1 MTPPRVWYRSALI
14 CLLLFSGCAQWD
26 TIGFKTTPAPY
37 PAADFAYVY
46 NGRLQLVSQSGVVTS
61 TTVEAEQAQPA
72 VSADGTTLLYT
83 ISVGEKS
90 QLMLLNL
97 TTTASTALTPL
108 ASAPQQLLFS
118 SDQDLALVIVEQ
130 DLYLL
135 FIPQQRLVRVHE
147 GVQQAMFSE
156 SNQRVEYQT
165 TDGRLLSREF
175 AADGSLADALALADD
190 PFTDLQLPER
200 AGQITA
206 GWSKHGLGVYS
217 VDSAGH
223 VTLIELTE

>member
-1 MTPPRVWYRSALI
+1 MTPPRVWYRSALV
-14 CLLLFSGCAQWD
+14 CLLLLSGCAQWD
-26 TIGFKTTPAPY
+26 SIGFKASPTPY

-46 NGRLQLVSQSGVVTS
+46 NGALQLVSQSGVVTS
-61 TTVEAEQAQPA
+61 TTVAAENILPA
-72 VSADGTTLLYT
+72 VSADGTALLYT
-83 ISVGEKS
+83 IRVGEKS

-97 TTTASTALTPL
+97 TTTASTALAPL

-135 FIPQQRLVRVHE
+135 LIPQQRLVRVHE
-147 GVQQAMFSE
+147 GVQQAIFSD

-175 AADGSLADALALADD
+175 AADGSLGDALALAND
-190 PFTDLQLPER
+190 PFADLEIPER
-200 AGQITA
+200 AGQVAA
-206 GWSKHGLGVYS
+206 GWSKHDLGVYS